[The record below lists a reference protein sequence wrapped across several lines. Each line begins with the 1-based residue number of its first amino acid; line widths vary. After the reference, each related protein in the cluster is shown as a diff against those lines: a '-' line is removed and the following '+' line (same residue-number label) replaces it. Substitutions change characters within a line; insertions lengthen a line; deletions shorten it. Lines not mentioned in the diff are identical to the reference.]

1 MFEYDFE
8 QLLYFHK
15 CGPDTKLQATHC
27 TKEKKILAKTGSVRN
42 HQPISPYDHAASPQW
57 DKISVTVYYRNLIR
71 CLLELCN

>member
-1 MFEYDFE
+1 MI
-8 QLLYFHK
+8 LNNYFSFISVDLIRSYKQHTAPK
-15 CGPDTKLQATHC
+15 
-27 TKEKKILAKTGSVRN
+27 KKIFAKTGSVRN